1 MTLLEAA
8 KKHIITNDIKIVA
21 KKEGID
27 TNKLVQRIAAGE
39 IVIPK
44 SKKHKFSPIGIGSG
58 LMVKINANIGT
69 SPKDADIK
77 KELKKLRVA
86 IKSGADAVMD
96 LSTGGDLNKIRR
108 TIIKESSV
116 PVGTVPVYQVMVEK
130 KHIARISKEDILNT
144 IRIHGEQGVDFITV
158 HCGFTRDCIPLL
170 KNRITGV
177 VSRGGTFIMRWMQ
190 YHGRENPLFEYY
202 DEVMDIAKEYDM
214 TLSLGDGLR
223 PGCIADATDKAQIK
237 ELKNLGI
244 LAERARNRGV
254 QAMIEGPGHIPLNQI
269 EKNIK
274 LQKKYCKNAPFYV
287 LGPLVTDIAPGY
299 DHITCAI
306 GGTLAAYYGASFLCY
321 VTPAEHLS
329 LPTEADVKEGVIAT
343 KIAAHAADVAR
354 GHKKALDWDRRMSV
368 SRKKLDWEGMI
379 ALSIDPE
386 KAREYRKHSRIGK
399 DEECTMCGEFCVMKD
414 WQRDKA

>member
-8 KKHIITNDIKIVA
+8 KKGIITRDIKIVA
-21 KKEGID
+21 EKEGID
-27 TNKLVQRIAAGE
+27 ENILVEKIASGE

-58 LMVKINANIGT
+58 LSVKVNANLGT
-69 SPKDADIK
+69 SPKDANIK
-77 KELKKLRVA
+77 KELRKLYIA
-86 IKSGADAVMD
+86 IKYGADAVMD

-108 TIIKESSV
+108 TIIEESSV

-130 KHIARISKEDILNT
+130 KYVARISKEDILNT

-177 VSRGGTFIMRWMQ
+177 VSRGGTFIMRWML
-190 YHGRENPLFEYY
+190 HHRRENPLFEYY
-202 DEVMDIAKEYDM
+202 DEVLDIAKEHDM
-214 TLSLGDGLR
+214 CLSLGDGLR

-237 ELKNLGI
+237 ELKNLGV
-244 LAERARNRGV
+244 LAERASERGV
-254 QAMIEGPGHIPLNQI
+254 QVMIEGPGHVPLNQI
-269 EKNIK
+269 ERNMK

-329 LPTEADVKEGVIAT
+329 LPTEDDVKEGVIAT

-354 GHKKALDWDRRMSV
+354 GYKKALDWDRKMSV

-379 ALSIDPE
+379 SLSVDPA
-386 KAREYRKHSRIGK
+386 KARKYREHSKINK

-414 WQRDKA
+414 WQ

>member
-1 MTLLEAA
+1 MTLLESA
-8 KKHIITNDIKIVA
+8 KKHIITKDIEIVA
-21 KKEGID
+21 EKEGIE

-44 SKKHKFSPIGIGSG
+44 SKKHKFSPIGIGSD
-58 LMVKINANIGT
+58 LSVKVNANIGT

-77 KELKKLRVA
+77 KELKKLHIA

-108 TIIKESSV
+108 TVIKESSV

-130 KHIARISKEDILNT
+130 KYVAKISKEDILNT

-190 YHGRENPLFEYY
+190 HHQKENPLFEYY
-202 DEVMDIAKEYDM
+202 DEVLDIAKEYDM

-244 LAERARNRGV
+244 LAERAQEREV
-254 QAMIEGPGHIPLNQI
+254 QVIIEGPGHVPLNQI
-269 EKNIK
+269 ERNIK

-354 GHKKALDWDRRMSV
+354 GYKKALEWDRKMSV
-368 SRKKLDWEGMI
+368 SRKKLDWESMI
-379 ALSIDPE
+379 SLSVDPE
-386 KAREYRKHSRIGK
+386 KARKYRERSKIDK

-414 WQRDKA
+414 WNEKA

>member
-1 MTLLEAA
+1 MTLLESA
-8 KKHIITNDIKIVA
+8 KKGIITKDIKIVA
-21 KKEGID
+21 EKEGID
-27 TNKLVQRIAAGE
+27 TNRLVQRIAAGE

-44 SKKHKFSPIGIGSG
+44 STKHKFSPVGIGSN
-58 LMVKINANIGT
+58 LMVKVNANIGT

-77 KELKKLRVA
+77 KELRKLSIA
-86 IKSGADAVMD
+86 IKAGADAVMD

-116 PVGTVPVYQVMVEK
+116 PAGTVPVYQVMVEK
-130 KHIARISKEDILNT
+130 KYIARISKEDILNT

-170 KNRITGV
+170 KNRVTGV

-190 YHGRENPLFEYY
+190 HHRMENPLFEYY
-202 DEVMDIAKEYDM
+202 DEVLDIAKEYDM

-237 ELKNLGI
+237 ELKNLGM
-244 LAERARNRGV
+244 LAKKASERGV
-254 QAMIEGPGHIPLNQI
+254 QAMIEGPGHVPLNQI
-269 EKNIK
+269 EKNMK

-329 LPTEADVKEGVIAT
+329 LPTEDDVKEGVIAA

-354 GHKKALDWDRRMSV
+354 GHKKALDWDRRMSI
-368 SRKKLDWEGMI
+368 SRKKLDWESMI
-379 ALSIDPE
+379 SLSVDPE
-386 KAREYRKHSRIGK
+386 KARKYREHSKINK

-414 WQRDKA
+414 WNDKA

>member
-8 KKHIITNDIKIVA
+8 KKHIITKDIKIVA
-21 KKEGID
+21 EKEEID
-27 TNKLVQRIAAGE
+27 TNRLVKKIAAGE

-44 SKKHKFSPIGIGSG
+44 SKKHKFSPIGIGAG
-58 LMVKINANIGT
+58 LTIKVNANLGT
-69 SPKDADIK
+69 SPKDANIK
-77 KELKKLRVA
+77 KELRKLHIA

-96 LSTGGDLNKIRR
+96 LSTGGDLNRIRKAV
-108 TIIKESSV
+108 IKESSV

-130 KHIARISKEDILNT
+130 KYVAKISKEDILNT

-190 YHGRENPLFEYY
+190 YHRRENPLFEYY
-202 DEVMDIAKEYDM
+202 DEVLDIAKEYDM

-244 LAERARNRGV
+244 LAERAREKGV
-254 QAMIEGPGHIPLNQI
+254 QVIIEGPGHVPLNQI
-269 EKNIK
+269 EKNVK

-329 LPTEADVKEGVIAT
+329 LPTEDDVKEGVIAT

-354 GHKKALDWDRRMSV
+354 GYKKALDWDRKMSV

-379 ALSIDPE
+379 SLSIDPE
-386 KAREYRKHSRIGK
+386 KARKYREHSRINK

-414 WQRDKA
+414 WQ